1 MKFLIGVDEAGRGP
15 LAGPITVAAL
25 RVKHDKKKIKQLLK
39 GVRDSKKFSERQ
51 REKWFAKL
59 KKLKKE
65 GIIDYAAASS
75 SARVIDRYGIVGATK
90 RALARAVK
98 KIVVQPEECEI
109 LLDGSLYAPR
119 TYANQETIIR
129 GDDRVPIIAAASIIA
144 KVVRDR
150 KMKRL
155 SKKFPEYN
163 FEIHKGYGTAL
174 HYRKIKKHGPS
185 LIHRRSFLSTSLSSK
200 TR

>member
-25 RVKHDKKKIKQLLK
+25 SVVGGKASAKQLFR
-39 GVRDSKKFSERQ
+39 GVRDSKKFSEKQ
-51 REKWFAKL
+51 REEWFAKL

-65 GIIDYAAASS
+65 GIIGYAAASS
-75 SARVIDRYGIVGATK
+75 SAIVIDRHGIVGATK
-90 RALARAVK
+90 RALARAIK
-98 KIVVQPEECEI
+98 RVVANPENCEI

-119 TYANQETIIR
+119 MYTNQKTIIR
-129 GDDRVPIIAAASIIA
+129 GDDRIPIIAAASIIA
-144 KVVRDR
+144 KVLRDR

-155 SKKFPEYN
+155 SKKFPHYS

-185 LIHRRSFLSTSLSSK
+185 PIHRRSFLGASNSSK